1 MTTIDTD
8 DLAMRTQLA
17 ELDRIY
23 AQTHQMVADLG
34 RMSAQTRQAN
44 ADADRKRQEHR
55 YQPIIAMIS
64 GMTAGAALL
73 AAGAAFTKIF
83 GG

>member
-1 MTTIDTD
+1 MATTEYPYL
-8 DLAMRTQLA
+8 DLRAKLA
-17 ELDRIY
+17 EIDRAL
-23 AQTHQMVADLG
+23 AQT
-34 RMSAQTRQAN
+34 AQARTDVLRATAQIEQAN
-44 ADADRKRQEHR
+44 ADAARKRQENR